1 MIFSFIMNYNLLN
14 QNFYIMK
21 LDLNIQ
27 TLDNFLENK
36 RWPYLIAGPCSAE
49 SEELVV
55 NTAHALAEIGK
66 VSVFRAGIWKPR
78 TRPGSFEG
86 VGEKGLPWL
95 QRVKKETGLRVAV
108 EVANPDH
115 VEACLKAGIDV
126 LWIGARTSV
135 NPFSVQNIAD
145 AIKGVDITLMIKNP
159 INPDLQLWMGALE
172 RVNKVGVKK
181 MAAIHRGFSSYDESV
196 FRNEPMW
203 KLPIELKR
211 LCPELPIICDPSH
224 ITGNKELIPFMA
236 QKALD
241 LDMDGLM
248 IESHIHPQVAKS
260 DAKQQVTP
268 KELADI
274 IRDLVLREP
283 ILKDGLKGELEM
295 LRDEIDKIDE
305 DIIQK
310 ISARMQIA
318 GRIGEFKRKNEITV
332 LQVNRWEEILNRRI
346 DMGKAMGLSKRFMKE
361 YLQLVHQESIRIQN
375 EIMNKP
381 FK

>member
-1 MIFSFIMNYNLLN
+1 
-14 QNFYIMK
+14 MK

-55 NTAHALAEIGK
+55 STAHALAEIGK

-115 VEACLKAGIDV
+115 ADACLKAGIDV

-145 AIKGVDITLMIKNP
+145 AIKGVDITVMVKNP

-172 RVNKVGVKK
+172 RVNKAGIKK

-283 ILKDGLKGELEM
+283 VLKDGVKGELEM
-295 LRDEIDKIDE
+295 MRDEIDKIDE

-346 DMGKAMGLSKRFMKE
+346 DMGKAMGLSMRFMKE

-381 FK
+381 LK